1 MMRIAVVLTCYNRR
15 EETLTCLSALMRNEL
30 PVGYSIGVYLTD
42 DGSTDGTSD
51 AVRNMLPTINI
62 ISGDGSAFWNG
73 GMRMA
78 YREALLTDADFYLWL
93 NDDTELETFA
103 VGKLIEVHSS
113 LTKRSGTDRHI
124 ITGSARDKISGNLTY
139 GGLNRKNAL
148 LRPVTFNL
156 APPGDIALECDTMN
170 GNCVLIPRSVAMLV
184 GNLDAGFVHS
194 MGDTD
199 YGLRAHQLG
208 CHVWIA
214 PGFSGWCTRNRISG
228 TFVDGTSSLAVRF
241 RRVFG
246 PKGMPPRAWWLY
258 VRRHGGLL
266 APFLWVWPY
275 VKTVLV
281 GLKPTAN
288 SQR

>member
-1 MMRIAVVLTCYNRR
+1 MIHIAAVLTCHNRR
-15 EETLTCLSALMRNEL
+15 EKTLSCLAALMCSDL
-30 PVGYSIGVYLTD
+30 PVDFSINVYLTN

-51 AVRNMLPTINI
+51 AVKNMLPTVTILA
-62 ISGDGSAFWNG
+62 SDGSAFWNG
-73 GMRMA
+73 GMRIA
-78 YREALLTDADFYLWL
+78 YREAMLTDSDFYLWL

-103 VGKLIEVHSS
+103 VRRLIETHGD
-113 LTKRSGTDRHI
+113 LTKQTGIDRHI
-124 ITGSARDKISGNLTY
+124 VIGSARDRSSGNLTY
-139 GGLNRKNAL
+139 GGLNRKNTIF
-148 LRPVTFNL
+148 RPVTFNL
-156 APPGDIALECDTMN
+156 AKPGDITQECDTMN
-170 GNCVLIPRSVAMLV
+170 GNCVLIPRSVASLV

-199 YGLRAHQLG
+199 YGLRARQLG
-208 CHVWIA
+208 CSVWIA
-214 PGFSGWCTRNRISG
+214 PGFAGWCTRNALSG
-228 TFVDGTSSLAVRF
+228 TFVDGASSLAVRF

-266 APFLWVWPY
+266 APFLWAWPY